1 MILSQ
6 TGSGSISGAYVLA
19 SRVKSRLTRE
29 AVQNDVNLHRL
40 VCQANMLDSL
50 IEEINTKNKLA
61 GRLGRTVSFESIAVM
76 PEKPDKARARDEEC
90 YEDDYDDYCDAFSDD
105 DSDDDSESDS
115 DEISHK
121 NEHGA
126 REKAQSARFYA
137 GRQGKSQL
145 HRYRTDRR
153 VTRRPEV
160 GARSRAGRFERQ
172 HNMNSSDG
180 DRRSYG
186 RVSYTPHR
194 ISGGEADGK
203 VSAVDR
209 KGRWSGP
216 GGNKSRDGCKYEQ
229 EELDEADSPLHGS
242 ATHQDTNRE
251 SYTYYSDSDGDS
263 ESSDASDSDC
273 DEDEELENYSDGDY
287 DLEYDD
293 GSETDASDSTTELVR
308 VESHSEASFS
318 DSSVGYE
325 VHSKEVDSSDE
336 EDDAIS
342 IVSSS
347 ATLTNMKIPVLP
359 AGDRCMGLSYRG
371 NNLIGQAA
379 TQRLASAA
387 C

>member
-6 TGSGSISGAYVLA
+6 TGLGSISGAYVLA

-29 AVQNDVNLHRL
+29 AMQNDVNLHRL

-50 IEEINTKNKLA
+50 IEEINTKNKLV
-61 GRLGRTVSFESIAVM
+61 GRLGRPVSFESITVM
-76 PEKPDKARARDEEC
+76 PEKRDKARARDEEC

-105 DSDDDSESDS
+105 DSSDDSESDS

-126 REKAQSARFYA
+126 SEKAQSARFYA

-186 RVSYTPHR
+186 RVSYTPSR
-194 ISGGEADGK
+194 ISGGGDGRK
-203 VSAVDR
+203 VSEVDR
-209 KGRWSGP
+209 EGRRSGP
-216 GGNKSRDGCKYEQ
+216 GGDKLRDGCKNEQ
-229 EELDEADSPLHGS
+229 EELNGADSSLDGS
-242 ATHQDTNRE
+242 ATN
-251 SYTYYSDSDGDS
+251 YTYYSDSDGDS
-263 ESSDASDSDC
+263 ESSDASDSDW

-325 VHSKEVDSSDE
+325 VHSKEIDSSDE

-342 IVSSS
+342 MVSTS
-347 ATLTNMKIPVLP
+347 ATLTNMKISVLP
-359 AGDRCMGLSYRG
+359 AGDRYMGLSYRG
-371 NNLIGQAA
+371 NNLLGQAA
-379 TQRLASAA
+379 RQRLASAA